1 MYLTN
6 NTLLQ
11 GGKYKIVGHIS
22 SGGFGNT
29 YEGVH
34 TMMDTRVAIKEFF
47 PKMFCNRD
55 ENTSHITV
63 ATQSNKELVD
73 KLRKKFIEEAKAIFK
88 MNHPNIVKV
97 HDIFEENDTAYYV
110 MDYIDGKSLGDIV
123 KQRGPLPEAE
133 AVGYIRQVADALK
146 YVHSLNRL
154 HLDIKPGNVM
164 VDATGHAMLIDFG
177 ASKHYDMESGENT
190 STLMGVNTK
199 GYAPVEQSTQ
209 SFTKFSP
216 ATDIYALGA
225 TLYKM
230 LTGITPPDANLLMA
244 KEETLAPLPSCISKS
259 THNAVLKAMT
269 LIRADRPQT
278 IDVFLGLLDSKAVY
292 NSDDEATMCE
302 EAEKVRQAEEIRRL
316 AEEQKLKEDEARRAA
331 EEEARRKAEE
341 EQKRKAEEQ
350 KRNTAKKSSS
360 KNAWLWIVIGV
371 IAVVGIIIGVNSNG
385 NSSDS
390 VNSKQSGGAIQS
402 GDNTLSQQIF
412 SKTYTAN
419 GVSFDMMMVKA
430 GTFTMGAT
438 SEMKDPEPDEKP
450 THQVTLTN
458 DYYIGKTEVTQALWM
473 AVMGNNPSYFIGDNL
488 PVESVSWNDCQKFIS
503 KLNSLTGQNFRLPT
517 EAEWEF
523 AARGGNNSNHYQ
535 YSGSNELGDVAWYV
549 GNSGD
554 TTHVVAT
561 KQPNELGI
569 YDMSGNV
576 WEWCSDWFGNYSSS
590 SLTNPTGPNSG
601 SYRVLRGGG
610 WSSLARNCRSSYR
623 HGVAPG
629 NGSLD
634 DGLRLVLVP

>member
-1 MYLTN
+1 MYLAN

-97 HDIFEENDTAYYV
+97 HDIFEENGTAYYV

-225 TLYKM
+225 TLYKL

-278 IDVFLGLLDSKAVY
+278 IDVFLGLLDSKIT
-292 NSDDEATMCE
+292 NSFDDEVTVCE
-302 EAEKVRQAEEIRRL
+302 ETEKARQAEEKRRL

-390 VNSKQSGGAIQS
+390 GNSKQSGGAIQS

-412 SKTYTAN
+412 SKTYNAN

-430 GTFTMGAT
+430 GTFTMGAK
-438 SEMKDPEPDEKP
+438 SEMKDLEPDEKP

-458 DYYIGKTEVTQALWM
+458 DYYIGKTEVTQALWK
-473 AVMGNNPSYFIGDNL
+473 AVMGNNPSYFKGDNL

-503 KLNSLTGQNFRLPT
+503 KLNSMTGQNFRLPT

-535 YSGSNELGDVAWYV
+535 YSGSNELGDVAWYY
-549 GNSGD
+549 GNCGD
-554 TTHVVAT
+554 KTHVVAT
-561 KQPNELGI
+561 KQPNELGL

-576 WEWCSDWFGNYSSS
+576 WELCSDWFGNYSSS

-601 SYRVLRGGG
+601 SDRVNRGGG
-610 WSSLARNCRSSYR
+610 YSNRAWLCRSSMR
-623 HGVAPG
+623 DRTEPDLRLINV
-629 NGSLD
+629 
-634 DGLRLVLVP
+634 GLRLVLVP

>member
-1 MYLTN
+1 MYLAN

-47 PKMFCNRD
+47 PKMLCNRD

-63 ATQSNKELVD
+63 ATQNNRELVE

-97 HDIFEENDTAYYV
+97 HDIFEENGTAYYV

-225 TLYKM
+225 TLYKL

-278 IDVFLGLLDSKAVY
+278 IDVFLGLLDSKTVY
-292 NSDDEATMCE
+292 NSDDEATVCE
-302 EAEKVRQAEEIRRL
+302 EAEKVRQAEEKCRL
-316 AEEQKLKEDEARRAA
+316 T
-331 EEEARRKAEE
+331 E
-341 EQKRKAEEQ
+341 EQKRKEAEQ
-350 KRNTAKKSSS
+350 KRNIAKKSGF
-360 KNAWLWIVIGV
+360 KNALLGGLVGV
-371 IAVVGIIIGVNSNG
+371 IAVVGVIIGVNSNG

-390 VNSKQSGGAIQS
+390 VGGGTVQSGNNA
-402 GDNTLSQQIF
+402 LSQQIS

-438 SEMKDPEPDEKP
+438 SEMKDPKSDEKP

-458 DYYIGKTEVTQALWM
+458 DYYIGKTEVTQALWK
-473 AVMGNNPSYFIGDNL
+473 AVMGNNPSYFKGDNL
-488 PVESVSWNDCQKFIS
+488 PVEQVSWDDCQKFIS
-503 KLNSLTGQNFRLPT
+503 KINSLTGKNFRLPT

-535 YSGSNELGDVAWYV
+535 YSGSNKLGDVAWYN

-554 TTHVVAT
+554 KTHVVAT
-561 KQPNELGI
+561 KQPNELGL

-576 WEWCSDWFGNYSSS
+576 WEWCSDCFGNYSSS

-601 SYRVLRGGG
+601 SSRVFRGGS
-610 WSSLARNCRSSYR
+610 WCNDARSCRSSLRFNYGHDR
-623 HGVAPG
+623 SH
-629 NGSLD
+629 SDL
-634 DGLRLVLVP
+634 GLRLVLVP

>member
-1 MYLTN
+1 MYLAN
-6 NTLLQ
+6 NILLQ

-97 HDIFEENDTAYYV
+97 HDIFEENGTAYYV

-154 HLDIKPGNVM
+154 HLDIKPGNIM
-164 VDATGHAMLIDFG
+164 VDKNGKAILIDFG

-225 TLYKM
+225 TLYKL

-269 LIRADRPQT
+269 QIRADRPQT
-278 IDVFLGLLDSKAVY
+278 IDVFLGLLDSKIT
-292 NSDDEATMCE
+292 NSFDDEVTVCE
-302 EAEKVRQAEEIRRL
+302 ETEKARQAEEKRRL

-350 KRNTAKKSSS
+350 KSNTAKKSSS
-360 KNAWLWIVIGV
+360 KNAGLWIVIGV

-390 VNSKQSGGAIQS
+390 GNSKQSGGVIQS
-402 GDNTLSQQIF
+402 GNNTLSQQIF

-438 SEMKDPEPDEKP
+438 SEMKDPYSNEKP

-473 AVMGNNPSYFIGDNL
+473 AVMGNNPSYFKGDNL
-488 PVESVSWNDCQKFIS
+488 PVECVSWDDCQKFIS

-535 YSGSNELGDVAWYV
+535 YSGSNELGDVAWYY
-549 GNSGD
+549 GNSGRK
-554 TTHVVAT
+554 THAVAT
-561 KQPNELGI
+561 KQPNELGL

-576 WEWCSDWFGNYSSS
+576 WEWCSDWYGNYSSS
-590 SLTNPTGPNSG
+590 QTNPTGPNSG
-601 SYRVLRGGG
+601 SNRVHRGGS
-610 WSSLARNCRSSYR
+610 WYFHAMCCRSSFR
-623 HGVAPG
+623 
-629 NGSLD
+629 SLSTPD
-634 DGLRLVLVP
+634 CSRSFLGLRLVLVP